1 MYDWTAASAKCFEE
15 DAHLLSVNNYGEDDI
30 LTQNKTWELFGAEN
44 VLTSGISLRL
54 STTLSWSHMTSSLL

>member
-44 VLTSGISLRL
+44 VLTSGISLR
-54 STTLSWSHMTSSLL
+54 

>member
-30 LTQNKTWELFGAEN
+30 LPQNKTWEMFGAEN
-44 VLTSGISLRL
+44 VLTSGISLR
-54 STTLSWSHMTSSLL
+54 